1 MTPEN
6 EYLERECVII
16 KWFHR
21 QLVSRYSLV
30 SFTPLISFQNQD
42 PAASS
47 LDCFREGMVQTLG
60 QIYEQ
65 GILPRLEIPYF
76 SDNFHAEETWLSS
89 VIFPPLDYGLQ
100 KQYLS
105 SDNTIPPYNIQHIQS
120 HSDVY
125 HRFWFHRSKASR
137 RITAIVEELSLIN
150 RAKCYTHFLEYH
162 LLAYARY
169 FHRPF
174 DQRYPSGILPDDK
187 GDGLKY
193 FAQWFSYA
201 HPSTKIMVGL
211 WTSCYLLRRGK
222 PKWHPPVGFC
232 SGAISFLEVRF

>member
-65 GILPRLEIPYF
+65 RIFPKYTIPYF

-89 VIFPPLDYGLQ
+89 VTFPPLDHSLQ
-100 KQYLS
+100 KKFLP
-105 SDNTIPPYNIQHIQS
+105 SDNSIPPYNIQHGGPYDDLFG
-120 HSDVY
+120 SD
-125 HRFWFHRSKASR
+125 RMKSSSK
-137 RITAIVEELSLIN
+137 ITAIMEELSSIN
-150 RAKCYTHFLEYH
+150 RIQCYTYFLEYY
-162 LLAYARY
+162 LLAYARHFY
-169 FHRPF
+169 RFIDQDYPTRGFH
-174 DQRYPSGILPDDK
+174 DD
-187 GDGLKY
+187 GGSLKY

-201 HPSTKIMVGL
+201 HPNTKILVGL
-211 WTSCYLLRRGK
+211 WTSCYLLRRVQS
-222 PKWHPPVGFC
+222 KWYPPVGFC